1 MKKKKNSLLWKISG
15 KNFSGDSYVF
25 GTMHVSDERAFT
37 FESLVKE
44 KIKECNAFA
53 LEFNLETANTN
64 ITSDMMSLPD
74 GLTLESM
81 IRPKKFKKINERFIR
96 FTGYDLRQFNRSL
109 PMQITNMMA
118 EVVLSK
124 DRLKSLDESLFQFAK
139 EEEKILLGIETF
151 EEQLAIMAKIPV
163 ESQLKS
169 MLKTFKSFKQFRKQV
184 LKMAELYE
192 MADIQQLYRSSKKS
206 LGSERKLLL
215 YDRNKIMAERIAFMA
230 SEQTIVCAIGAAHLA
245 GKKGVLRYLKMKG
258 LEIKPVKNI
267 EQ

>member
-1 MKKKKNSLLWKISG
+1 MKKKKNSLLWRITGKKIPG
-15 KNFSGDSYVF
+15 NSYVF

-37 FESLVKE
+37 FESLVHE
-44 KIKECNAFA
+44 KIKECDAFA

-64 ITSDMMSLPD
+64 ITTDMMSLPD

-96 FTGYDLRQFNRSL
+96 LTGYDLRQFNRSL

-124 DRLKSLDESLFQFAK
+124 DRLKSLDESIFQFAK

-151 EEQLAIMAKIPV
+151 EEQLYIMSKIPIGN
-163 ESQLKS
+163 QLKS

-192 MADIQQLYRSSKKS
+192 KADIQQLYKSSKKS
-206 LGSERKLLL
+206 TGSERKLLL
-215 YDRNKIMAERIAFMA
+215 FDRNKIMAERIALMA

-258 LEIKPVKNI
+258 LEVKPVKNI